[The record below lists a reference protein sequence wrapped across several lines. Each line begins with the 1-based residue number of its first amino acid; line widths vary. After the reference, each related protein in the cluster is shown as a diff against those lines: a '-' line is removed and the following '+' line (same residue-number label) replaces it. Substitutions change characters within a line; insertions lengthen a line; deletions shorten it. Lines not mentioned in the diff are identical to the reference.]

1 MEHNK
6 KLGVTHAIREK
17 LNFHDERLWKRFSA
31 RRLELIDTLDLSSR
45 KASEQELEIRRV
57 SEMLR
62 LEFDYPAS
70 YTSDFNKLVRAAIQ
84 SVRRNR
90 KRSSKKHTSPEEPS
104 LKRNKLDD
112 SDLNGN
118 VNGSNSNSFLSEI
131 VRNEDDVYD
140 VNYNREKRFTS
151 DDQAKDTIDNM
162 TKPRLPPLTNLS
174 MNETINIPLAAAAKK
189 NILNKIEKSR
199 SCNESVNSKL
209 ENLQFLGKSVMSTCI
224 GYIFEKSFLHVNP
237 QSMLYLRNK
246 LSSELSLSKFFR
258 QLDPVNTNG
267 INDETAVISLY
278 ILLGA
283 MVKDFGFEEVIF
295 PICEILYA
303 SVLQEYPLM
312 AKNSIPFRNEDQH
325 LGSNNIAY
333 PSENDVYSLN
343 KLAEV
348 ASHLQNTGSDTSMS
362 TMEPSRSVT
371 PTLSLTGSYKKR
383 VYLKFFNQKLE
394 FLYPVRIAATPRYN
408 ELLENAKSAF
418 KLPDTTI
425 VFKHH
430 GKIVQS
436 DLELERVFKSDEDE
450 IELEISTHNPMPIY
464 EMHKRLSQQ
473 DYQQPTES
481 QRIILPPPIASNTA
495 MSNGSSLNSR
505 LGLFNFL
512 SNSDDVP
519 GPQPLHPQQSILPKF
534 QPLL

>member
-1 MEHNK
+1 MEQNK

-17 LNFHDERLWKRFSA
+17 LNFRDERLWKRFSA

-45 KASEQELEIRRV
+45 KASEQEQEIRRV

-90 KRSSKKHTSPEEPS
+90 KRSSKKHTSPEESS
-104 LKRNKLDD
+104 LKKRKLVD
-112 SDLNGN
+112 SDLDGNGN
-118 VNGSNSNSFLSEI
+118 NTNSFLSEI
-131 VRNEDDVYD
+131 VRNEEDVYD

-151 DDQAKDTIDNM
+151 DDQAKGTIENM
-162 TKPRLPPLTNLS
+162 TKPRLPPLTNFS
-174 MNETINIPLAAAAKK
+174 MNKTINIPLAAVAKK

-224 GYIFEKSFLHVNP
+224 GYIFEKSFLDLNP

-246 LSSELSLSKFFR
+246 LNSEASLGKFFR
-258 QLDPVNTNG
+258 QLDPVNTSS

-278 ILLGA
+278 TLLGA
-283 MVKDFGFEEVIF
+283 MVKDFGFEDIIF

-312 AKNSIPFRNEDQH
+312 AKNSIPFRSEDQY
-325 LGSNNIAY
+325 LGSNITH
-333 PSENDVYSLN
+333 PPENDVYSLN

-371 PTLSLTGSYKKR
+371 PTPSLTSSYKKR

-436 DLELERVFKSDEDE
+436 DLELERVFKSDEDV

-473 DYQQPTES
+473 GYQHPTES
-481 QRIILPPPIASNTA
+481 QRIILPPPINTNA
-495 MSNGSSLNSR
+495 TMNNGSNLTSR

-512 SNSDDVP
+512 SNSEDALKP
-519 GPQPLHPQQSILPKF
+519 PLHPQRPILPNF